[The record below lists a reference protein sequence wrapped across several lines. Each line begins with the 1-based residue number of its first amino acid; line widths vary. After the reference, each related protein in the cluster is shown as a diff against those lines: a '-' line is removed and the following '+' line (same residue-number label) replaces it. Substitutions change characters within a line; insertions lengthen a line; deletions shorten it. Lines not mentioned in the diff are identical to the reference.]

1 MILSYMSYGEL
12 YDILNLLVELW
23 NIYFRHFAL
32 GL

>member
-12 YDILNLLVELW
+12 YDILNLLVKLW
-23 NIYFRHFAL
+23 DIYLGHFAL